1 MTELSTA
8 SGALADSKPV
18 KPVFQ
23 VDLSGVGHLLL
34 VSSLLEVFA
43 LLSLD
48 TRLLDL
54 LLEGLGEVL
63 DAHAAAGQ
71 GSIPLRTLLG
81 RKWKDFIVAFVFFFF
96 YVGIGFVVRCLD

>member
-1 MTELSTA
+1 MSELSTA
-8 SGALADSKPV
+8 SEPLEASQSV
-18 KPVFQ
+18 KPFFQ
-23 VDLSGVGHLLL
+23 DDLSGIGHLLL

-43 LLSLD
+43 LFSLD